1 MRKLAGIVAFS
12 RELFEYSHAEDMVRQ
27 ILLEKTAPAFD
38 LTMFSHELSAVLTE
52 LQQVLAAER
61 AKVLDLP
68 PLRSVRRVN

>member
-1 MRKLAGIVAFS
+1 MPRSFAHDRTSAS
-12 RELFEYSHAEDMVRQ
+12 RNSYAEDMVRQ

-61 AKVLDLP
+61 AKVLELP